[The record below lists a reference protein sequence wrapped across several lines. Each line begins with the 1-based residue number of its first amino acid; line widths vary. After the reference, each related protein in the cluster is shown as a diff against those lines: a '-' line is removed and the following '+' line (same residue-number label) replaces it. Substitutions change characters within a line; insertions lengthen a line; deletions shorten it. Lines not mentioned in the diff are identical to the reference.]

1 MAKKRALVDAV
12 LTATAASD
20 IFTQDLEDITAN
32 IASTAPAPVPA
43 SDGGSL
49 GSRWQTAVHRH
60 RPGRSVRRTPATDF
74 VEPVGNDFRETRV
87 HFGKNRG
94 LMLSELTPQQV
105 HWYETD
111 WMPKKE
117 VNGPTSVEDL
127 ALMNALKAYR
137 AWRGQRVE
145 ARVWS

>member
-1 MAKKRALVDAV
+1 MDREEV
-12 LTATAASD
+12 
-20 IFTQDLEDITAN
+20 
-32 IASTAPAPVPA
+32 STD
-43 SDGGSL
+43 SGD
-49 GSRWQTAVHRH
+49 
-60 RPGRSVRRTPATDF
+60 DF
-74 VEPVGNDFRETRV
+74 VEPAGNDFRETRV

-117 VNGPTSVEDL
+117 VNGPTSVEDM

-137 AWRGQRVE
+137 AWRGQGSKPATV
-145 ARVWS
+145 

>member
-1 MAKKRALVDAV
+1 MPTQAV
-12 LTATAASD
+12 ETA
-20 IFTQDLEDITAN
+20 
-32 IASTAPAPVPA
+32 APAPVAAKPTVHI
-43 SDGGSL
+43 SDREEVSAEAGD
-49 GSRWQTAVHRH
+49 
-60 RPGRSVRRTPATDF
+60 DF
-74 VEPVGNDFRETRV
+74 IEPVGNDFRETRV

-127 ALMNALKAYR
+127 ALMNALKSYR
-137 AWRGQRVE
+137 SWRGNGAKV
-145 ARVWS
+145 ASV

>member
-1 MAKKRALVDAV
+1 METLPRPPSPVA
-12 LTATAASD
+12 
-20 IFTQDLEDITAN
+20 
-32 IASTAPAPVPA
+32 APVVVVHA
-43 SDGGSL
+43 TDREEVSISDSD
-49 GSRWQTAVHRH
+49 TD
-60 RPGRSVRRTPATDF
+60 DF
-74 VEPVGNDFRETRV
+74 VEPAGNDFRETRV

-127 ALMNALKAYR
+127 ALMNALKTYR
-137 AWRGQRVE
+137 AWRGHGVE
-145 ARVWS
+145 AGGLI